1 MRNCLLFIVLLVSTV
16 SAAQITVP
24 EGEVYGGYQY
34 MRLDAG
40 AVQDAVN
47 LFALQQEIAPLNFG
61 RHQNLNGWSFGVQ
74 ENLNSWFG
82 VVVDVGG
89 AYLTKKT
96 VLAQSP
102 GLSEVLR
109 TRLRNYTFMGGPQFT
124 LRHSSTFQPF
134 VRALVGG
141 AFSRNSLNILLNN
154 VPQSSEV
161 KVEDEGFAFGGGA
174 GTDINFSRMLG
185 LRVAVDY
192 IGTKLFDDTQNNI
205 RGTASLVFRWGS
217 K

>member
-74 ENLNSWFG
+74 ENLNSWFVSWWMSAG
-82 VVVDVGG
+82 R
-89 AYLTKKT
+89 T
-96 VLAQSP
+96 SP
-102 GLSEVLR
+102 RGL
-109 TRLRNYTFMGGPQFT
+109 F
-124 LRHSSTFQPF
+124 
-134 VRALVGG
+134 
-141 AFSRNSLNILLNN
+141 
-154 VPQSSEV
+154 
-161 KVEDEGFAFGGGA
+161 
-174 GTDINFSRMLG
+174 
-185 LRVAVDY
+185 
-192 IGTKLFDDTQNNI
+192 
-205 RGTASLVFRWGS
+205 
-217 K
+217 

>member
-1 MRNCLLFIVLLVSTV
+1 M
-16 SAAQITVP
+16 
-24 EGEVYGGYQY
+24 
-34 MRLDAG
+34 
-40 AVQDAVN
+40 
-47 LFALQQEIAPLNFG
+47 
-61 RHQNLNGWSFGVQ
+61 
-74 ENLNSWFG
+74 
-82 VVVDVGG
+82 
-89 AYLTKKT
+89 
-96 VLAQSP
+96 
-102 GLSEVLR
+102 LR

-141 AFSRNSLNILLNN
+141 AFSRNSLNK
-154 VPQSSEV
+154 V